1 MSREET
7 NVNRLRKGLGGCTLF
22 LRRNGDFPL
31 DAPTEIAA
39 YGSGVRH
46 TLKGGTG
53 SGEVNSRYFVTV
65 EEGLEKAGFTVTSKS
80 WIDAY
85 DEVLVNA
92 HQQFVKDIKAE
103 AKKLKTMPVLLGMG
117 AVMPQPEY
125 TLPLDAK
132 GDVAV
137 YVVTRICGEGNDRKA
152 VKGDLY
158 LSDTEIREIN
168 ECHKKYPK
176 FLLVLNVG
184 SVIDLQGVEEVEN
197 VLLLSQLGV
206 ETGSVVADVLL
217 GKADPSGKLTTTWAK
232 GDDYVKAEFADPD
245 DTRYNEGIYV
255 GYRYFDSI
263 GKKALYP
270 FGYGKSF
277 TDFAVKA
284 RDVTVDKDAV
294 TVRAEVTNTG
304 KHSGREVVQVY
315 LSSPKGK
322 LDKAYQDLAG
332 FVKTSVLSPEEKGVF
347 EVTFSLKDLA
357 SYDEEKAQY
366 LLEKGDYIVRVG
378 NSSADTEAAAVL
390 RLSEDVVVKQV
401 ANKMGRPD
409 FRDLVIE
416 REDDKTDAPV
426 IEIDPKAFETET
438 VRYGF
443 HPEIEEK
450 LRGLKDEELAY
461 LNIGG
466 FDPKGGL
473 ASVIG
478 NASTKLAGAAGEST
492 SMVKGMPVTV
502 MSDGPAGIR
511 VAKEYYEDEKGQHAL
526 GASLPATL
534 MDFMPKILT
543 FFMNRK
549 PKLKKGTVIKNHY
562 ATAIPIGTAS
572 AQSWD
577 IEFARDC
584 GDIVGSEM
592 EEFGVH
598 FWLAPAL
605 NIHRSILCGR
615 NFEYYSEDPLIS
627 GLMAAYVTKGV
638 QAHKGCAVTI
648 KHYAANNQ
656 ETNRY
661 FSNSLVSERALREI
675 YLRGFAIAIRESK
688 PLGLMSSYN
697 LINGVHTSESH
708 DLITDILRNEY
719 GYEGVVMTDWVVSGM
734 SMKRDNKHSE
744 PNAAK
749 VAAAGHQL
757 FMPGAK
763 KDHKEVMDGLQ
774 SGLVTREQLLENA
787 SVFYRV
793 AEKLV
798 NKL

>member
-1 MSREET
+1 MNREEK
-7 NVNRLRKGLGGCTLF
+7 NVRRLREGLGGCTLF
-22 LRRNGDFPL
+22 LKRNGDFPL
-31 DAPTEIAA
+31 EGPCEIAA

-65 EEGLEKAGFTVTSKS
+65 EEGLEKAGFIVSSKA

-85 DEVLVNA
+85 DTVLENA
-92 HQQFVKDIKAE
+92 HQQFIKDIKAE
-103 AKKLKTMPVLLGMG
+103 AKKLHTNAILLGMG
-117 AVMPQPEY
+117 AVMPQPNYE
-125 TLPLDAK
+125 LPLDGK
-132 GDVAV
+132 GDTAV
-137 YVVTRICGEGNDRKA
+137 YVVSRICGEGNDRKI
-152 VKGDLY
+152 VKGDFY

-168 ECHKKYPK
+168 ECQKKYDK

-184 SVIDLQGVEEVEN
+184 GAVDLSGVEEVEN
-197 VLLLSQLGV
+197 VLVLSQLGV

-232 GDDYVKAEFADPD
+232 ADDYVKAEFGDQN

-255 GYRYFDSI
+255 GYRYFDSA
-263 GKKALYP
+263 GKAPVYP

-277 TDFAVKA
+277 TDFSVKA
-284 RDVTVDKDAV
+284 EEVSVDKDIV
-294 TVRAEVTNTG
+294 TVKASVTNTG
-304 KHSGREVVQVY
+304 KYPGREVVQVY

-332 FVKTSVLSPEEKGVF
+332 FIKTETLAPGEEKF
-347 EVTFSLKDLA
+347 AEVVFSLKDLA

-366 LLEKGDYIVRVG
+366 ILEKGDYVLRVG
-378 NSSADTEAAAVL
+378 DSSRDTEAAALL
-390 RLSEDVVVKQV
+390 RLPETVVVKQV

-416 REDDKTDAPV
+416 REDETADAPV
-426 IEIDPKAFETET
+426 IEAA
-438 VRYGF
+438 V
-443 HPEIEEK
+443 
-450 LRGLKDEELAY
+450 RGLKDEELAY

-473 ASVIG
+473 TSVIG
-478 NASTKLAGAAGEST
+478 SASTRVAGAAGETT
-492 SMVKGMPVTV
+492 SMVRDFPVTV
-502 MSDGPAGIR
+502 MSDGPAGLR
-511 VAKEYYEDEKGQHAL
+511 VSREYFEDEKGQHSF
-526 GASLPATL
+526 GATL
-534 MDFMPKILT
+534 PNTLLDFMPKIVGLI
-543 FFMNRK
+543 MNPK
-549 PKLKKGTVIKNHY
+549 PKVKKGTIIREHN
-562 ATAIPIGTAS
+562 ATAIPIGTAI

-577 IEFARDC
+577 LEFAKDC

-615 NFEYYSEDPLIS
+615 NFEYYSEDPLVS
-627 GLMAAYVTKGV
+627 GLISAAVTKGV

-675 YLRGFAIAIRESK
+675 YLKGFGIAIRESQ

-697 LINGVHTSESH
+697 LINGVHSSESR
-708 DLITDILRNEY
+708 DLITDILRNEF
-719 GYEGVVMTDWVVSGM
+719 GYEGIVMTDWVVSGM
-734 SMKRDNKHSE
+734 SMNKNNKHSE
-744 PNAAK
+744 PNTAR
-749 VAAAGHQL
+749 VAASGHQL
-757 FMPGAK
+757 FMPGGK
-763 KDHKEVMDGLQ
+763 KDYKQMLEGLKN
-774 SGLVTREQLLENA
+774 GLVTREQLCENA
-787 SVFYRV
+787 SVLYRINK
-793 AEKLV
+793 KLV
-798 NKL
+798 DKI